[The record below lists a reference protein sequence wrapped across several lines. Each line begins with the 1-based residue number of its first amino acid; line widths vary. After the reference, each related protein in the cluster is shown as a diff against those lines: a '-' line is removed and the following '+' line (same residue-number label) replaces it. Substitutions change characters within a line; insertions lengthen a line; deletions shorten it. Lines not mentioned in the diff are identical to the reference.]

1 MLPVAV
7 SVSPACVGQSAPSHV
22 GSAMAFNDE
31 IMSHP
36 PLASGMAQR
45 RGRPRRK
52 DMICVP
58 GPPVLCVM
66 VGTPKGRWHAELTM
80 GTAAAREAMR
90 LLRGALGPDS
100 NLESP
105 VQAPAVFGLAVMES

>member
-1 MLPVAV
+1 
-7 SVSPACVGQSAPSHV
+7 
-22 GSAMAFNDE
+22 MAFNDE
-31 IMSHP
+31 TVSHP
-36 PLASGMAQR
+36 PVASGMAQR
-45 RGRPRRK
+45 RGRPRRG
-52 DMICVP
+52 DMMCVP

-66 VGTPKGRWHAELTM
+66 AGTPNGRWHLSM

-105 VQAPAVFGLAVMES
+105 VQAHAVFGLAVMES

>member
-1 MLPVAV
+1 
-7 SVSPACVGQSAPSHV
+7 
-22 GSAMAFNDE
+22 MAFSDE
-31 IMSHP
+31 VVSHP

-45 RGRPRRK
+45 RGRPRRG
-52 DMICVP
+52 DMTCVP

-90 LLRGALGPDS
+90 LLRGALGPDN